1 MNPSHKKE
9 IKYVFLGTPEFASI
23 ILEKL
28 IAADLSPA
36 LIICNPDRPAGR
48 KHLLTPPPAKII
60 AEKYNLPFY
69 QPEKL
74 SAEKLKE
81 KISGTEFAVVAAY
94 GKIISQ
100 KSLDLFPKGVIGV
113 HPSLLPKYRGA
124 TPLQSVLLKGSK
136 NTGVSLFMIDKEVD
150 HGPILA
156 KEKMLIDPEDNYQ
169 TLMRKAALV
178 GADLL
183 IKTLSDF
190 SAGKIKPKKQNHKI
204 ATFTEKFETSDAFVP
219 FDDLVASVEKDK
231 AKAKI
236 IERKIRAFYP
246 EPGVF
251 TMKEISAQ
259 PRRIKILKAILTPN
273 KKLKIL
279 IIQPEGQ
286 KPHPLNPPAGGGGQ
300 IDIF

>member
-1 MNPSHKKE
+1 MNPSEKNH
-9 IKYVFLGTPEFASI
+9 IKYVFLGTPEFAAI

-28 IAADLSPA
+28 IAADLPPA

-60 AEKYNLPFY
+60 AEKYSLLFY

-81 KISGTEFAVVAAY
+81 KINGAEFAVVAAY

-100 KSLDLFPKGVIGV
+100 KSLDLFSKGVIGV

-124 TPLQSVLLKGSK
+124 TPLQSVLLKGEK

-150 HGPILA
+150 HGSVLV
-156 KEKMLIDPEDNYQ
+156 KDKLSIDPEDNYE
-169 TLMRKAALV
+169 TLMRRAALV

-190 SAGKIKPKKQNHKI
+190 AAGKIKPKKQNHKI

-219 FDDLVASVEKDK
+219 FDDLVAAVQKDK
-231 AKAKI
+231 TKAKI

-251 TMKEISAQ
+251 TMKEIASQ
-259 PRRIKILKAILTPN
+259 PRRIKILKA
-273 KKLKIL
+273 K
-279 IIQPEGQ
+279 
-286 KPHPLNPPAGGGGQ
+286 LNPKKNLEIKEIQWEGRKSQSQ

>member
-1 MNPSHKKE
+1 MKNE
-9 IKYVFLGTPEFASI
+9 INYIFLGTPEFAAI

-36 LIICNPDRPAGR
+36 LVICNPDRPAGR

-60 AEKYNLPFY
+60 AEKYSLPFY

-81 KISGTEFAVVAAY
+81 KIIGAEFAVVAAY

-100 KSLDLFPKGVIGV
+100 KSLDLFSKGVIGV

-124 TPLQSVLLKGSK
+124 TPLQSVLLKGEK
-136 NTGVSLFMIDKEVD
+136 NTGISLFMIDKEVD
-150 HGPILA
+150 HGPVLA
-156 KEKMLIDPEDNYQ
+156 KDKLPINPEDNYE
-169 TLMRKAALV
+169 TLMRRAALV

-183 IKTLSDF
+183 IKVLSDF
-190 SAGKIKPKKQNHKI
+190 EAGKIKPKKQNHKI

-219 FDDLVASVEKDK
+219 FDDLVVAVQKDK
-231 AKAKI
+231 IKAKI

-251 TMKEISAQ
+251 TMKEIAGQ
-259 PRRIKILKAILTPN
+259 PRRIKILKA
-273 KKLKIL
+273 K
-279 IIQPEGQ
+279 
-286 KPHPLNPPAGGGGQ
+286 LNPKKNLEIKEIQWEGRKSQSQ